1 MLGVILE
8 MIYASSVMRDSEF
21 KILGFPISSS
31 ISGINLL
38 KSIVQI

>member
-21 KILGFPISSS
+21 KPGFPVSSS

-38 KSIVQI
+38 KSILQT